1 MRIQK
6 GLGKSMFKHTLFLI
20 AVFLLTSLSGCQSS
34 ESTIKVSLND
44 EFSLAISQTA
54 ELQE

>member
-1 MRIQK
+1 
-6 GLGKSMFKHTLFLI
+6 
-20 AVFLLTSLSGCQSS
+20 LTSLSGCQSS

-44 EFSLAISQTA
+44 EFSLAIGQTA